1 MKEVWLIIKED
12 DDYFHNDKYYN
23 IDVFETKEDAEKYF
37 EDYLDILLYEL
48 ENDYNDRIRADDGCP
63 FEEVIEITREKN
75 YVRIFLDDCYYIF
88 LEIARKEVMRMGG
101 C

>member
-1 MKEVWLIIKED
+1 MNNSVWLIIKEE
-12 DDYFHNDKYYN
+12 DYFYDDKYYN
-23 IDVFETKEDAEKYF
+23 VDVFETKEDAEKYF

-48 ENDYNDRIRADDGCP
+48 ESDYNDRKREDDWP
-63 FEEVIEITREKN
+63 FEEAIEITKEKN

-88 LEIARKEVMRMGG
+88 LEIERKEVMKMGG

>member
-1 MKEVWLIIKED
+1 MNNNVWLLIKEE
-12 DDYFHNDKYYN
+12 DYFYDDKYYN

-48 ENDYNDRIRADDGCP
+48 ESDYNDRRGDDDWL
-63 FEEVIEITREKN
+63 FEEAIEITRERN

-88 LEIARKEVMRMGG
+88 LEIKKKEVMKMGG
-101 C
+101 N

>member
-1 MKEVWLIIKED
+1 MKEVWLLIKEE
-12 DDYFHNDKYYN
+12 DYFYDDKYYN
-23 IDVFETKEDAEKYF
+23 VDVFETKEDAEKYF

-48 ENDYNDRIRADDGCP
+48 ENDYNDRKREDDWP
-63 FEEVIEITREKN
+63 FEEVIEITKERN

-88 LEIARKEVMRMGG
+88 LEIERKEVMKMGG

>member
-1 MKEVWLIIKED
+1 MNNSVWLLIKEE
-12 DDYFHNDKYYN
+12 DYFYDDKYYN

-48 ENDYNDRIRADDGCP
+48 ENDYNDRRDNDDCT
-63 FEEVIEITREKN
+63 FEEAIEITKERN

-88 LEIARKEVMRMGG
+88 LEIEKKEVMKMGG
-101 C
+101 N

>member
-1 MKEVWLIIKED
+1 MNNSVWLLIKEE
-12 DDYFHNDKYYN
+12 DYFYDDKYYN

-48 ENDYNDRIRADDGCP
+48 ENDYNDRKREDDWS
-63 FEEVIEITREKN
+63 FEEAVEITKERN

-88 LEIARKEVMRMGG
+88 LEIEKKEVMKMGG
-101 C
+101 N

>member
-1 MKEVWLIIKED
+1 MNNSVWLLIKEE
-12 DDYFHNDKYYN
+12 DYFYDDKYYN

-48 ENDYNDRIRADDGCP
+48 ENDYNDRKREDDWS
-63 FEEVIEITREKN
+63 FEEAVEITKERN

-88 LEIARKEVMRMGG
+88 LEIEKKEVMKMGG

>member
-1 MKEVWLIIKED
+1 MNNNVWLIIKEE
-12 DDYFHNDKYYN
+12 DYFYDDKYYN

-48 ENDYNDRIRADDGCP
+48 ESDYNDRRGDDDCP
-63 FEEVIEITREKN
+63 FEEAIEITRERN

-88 LEIARKEVMRMGG
+88 LEIEKKEVMKMGG
-101 C
+101 N

>member
-1 MKEVWLIIKED
+1 MNNNVWLLIKEE
-12 DDYFHNDKYYN
+12 DYFYDDKYYN

-48 ENDYNDRIRADDGCP
+48 ESDYNDSGRDDDCT
-63 FEEVIEITREKN
+63 FEEAIEITKERN

-88 LEIARKEVMRMGG
+88 LEIEKKEVMKMGG
-101 C
+101 N